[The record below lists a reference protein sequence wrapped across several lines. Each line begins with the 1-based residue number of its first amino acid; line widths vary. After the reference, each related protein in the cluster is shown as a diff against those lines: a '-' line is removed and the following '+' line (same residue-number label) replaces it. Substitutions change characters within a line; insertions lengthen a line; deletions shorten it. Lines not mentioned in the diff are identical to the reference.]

1 MANEKRLIYADVAKS
16 VMEDCE
22 LWETEGELETA
33 KTCIDLTPTVE
44 AVEVVR
50 CCDCVSCKVIL
61 DNDCAAHYHCK
72 KRYGLPEVD
81 PTDFCSYGERREG
94 E

>member
-33 KTCIDLTPTVE
+33 KTCIDLTPTVDTVE
-44 AVEVVR
+44 AVHAKWGEVGVADYKCSR
-50 CCDCVSCKVIL
+50 CGFRFTS
-61 DNDCAAHYHCK
+61 A
-72 KRYGLPEVD
+72 D
-81 PTDFCSYGERREG
+81 PISMFQYCRCYL
-94 E
+94 